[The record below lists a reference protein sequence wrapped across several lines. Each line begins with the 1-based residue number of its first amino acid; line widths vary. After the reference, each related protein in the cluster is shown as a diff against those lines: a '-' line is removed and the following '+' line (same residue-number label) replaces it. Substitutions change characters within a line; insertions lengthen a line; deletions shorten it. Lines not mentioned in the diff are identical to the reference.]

1 MWRESYLL
9 PTWAWKITCWRFKW
23 TFQSSSGCTGSLSPT
38 APGGPIR
45 WSPYSESGG
54 GSAVYTPLQPTSL
67 SSPLSGMHIVVPS
80 VSSPVS
86 VWSPRCR
93 LGRSCSCTP
102 DVLSHPSHIG
112 YHHQWSLFL
121 LLSLVWAAH
130 VGCFLCRWG
139 RIVADKF
146 HRVIS
151 YFRYLEYWMFIN
163 FTLRALSYKMVH
175 ITFKW

>member
-1 MWRESYLL
+1 MANSVKRKLSIINLSLKNNL
-9 PTWAWKITCWRFKW
+9 PT
-23 TFQSSSGCTGSLSPT
+23 FQVNVSVIIRVYRVSFTNSS
-38 APGGPIR
+38 R
-45 WSPYSESGG
+45 WSNTVVFSQWIGWWYSH
-54 GSAVYTPLQPTSL
+54 VYSTTADFSIIPPLR
-67 SSPLSGMHIVVPS
+67 HVVVPS
-80 VSSPVS
+80 VSSPVP
-86 VWSPRCR
+86 VWSPWCR
-93 LGRSCSCTP
+93 LGRSCSCMP

-146 HRVIS
+146 HQVIS
-151 YFRYLEYWMFIN
+151 YLEYWMFIN